1 MILKFEI
8 LGRPFTLKSSC
19 DARLLKEVVQLV
31 EEKIKEVRKEL
42 PRAATEE
49 LLIMVALNLA
59 FDYLEIKEDCRHF
72 RMEVARRS
80 EQLIRMLDH
89 QSSLPLR

>member
-1 MILKFEI
+1 M
-8 LGRPFTLKSSC
+8 TLKC
-19 DARLLKEVVQLV
+19 TCEPEVLQAVVQLL

-42 PRAATEE
+42 PRVATED

-59 FDYLEIKEDCRHF
+59 FDYLEIKEDCQHF
-72 RMEVARRS
+72 RREVARRS
-80 EQLIRMLDH
+80 EQLIRMIEY